1 MLNRVIYAIILQ
13 YQLVF
18 LYLYVVI
25 PQYNGTKMGRV
36 LFCYHVNKYVYL
48 GKKEENK
55 WWAMRDLN
63 P

>member
-25 PQYNGTKMGRV
+25 PQYHGTKMGRV
-36 LFCYHVNKYVYL
+36 LFYYHVNKYVYL
-48 GKKEENK
+48 GKKEEKK